1 MRATAELRDAT
12 PGDAEAV
19 AELLSEMGYP
29 VSAADAADLL
39 AAFSADAGSRVQ
51 VAEVSGAL
59 AGLIATHVVP
69 RLDSERR
76 SCRIVD
82 LVVAERHRR
91 NGIGAALIDAAE
103 QEARQQECTRLDLS
117 TGDWRPDAHAFYER
131 MGFASHARALVK
143 RLA

>member
-1 MRATAELRDAT
+1 LPATAELRDAAD
-12 PGDAEAV
+12 GDAAAV
-19 AELLSEMGYP
+19 AALLSEMGYP
-29 VSAADAADLL
+29 VGAADAADLL
-39 AAFSADAGSRVQ
+39 AAFTADARSRVQ
-51 VAEVSGAL
+51 LAEISGEVV
-59 AGLIATHVVP
+59 GLIATHVVP

-103 QEARQQECTRLDLS
+103 QEARRQHCARLDLS

-131 MGFASHARALVK
+131 MGFESRARAFVR